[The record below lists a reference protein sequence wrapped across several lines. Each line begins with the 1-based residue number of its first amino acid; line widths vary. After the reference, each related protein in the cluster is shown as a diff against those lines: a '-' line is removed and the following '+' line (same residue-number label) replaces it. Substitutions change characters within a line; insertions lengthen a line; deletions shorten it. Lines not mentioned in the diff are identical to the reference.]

1 MILKSRHFGI
11 IVSDIEKSK
20 YFYSK
25 ILGLKIQT
33 ELIEKGNYFNNLINL
48 KNSTA
53 KVAKIDIPDSTYI
66 ELIQFINIKKN
77 IDKKIHKFNKLKQ
90 MHICFT
96 VKNIEKFFNKL
107 KKNNIKFISPPLKSD
122 FDPVKTCFFFDPD
135 NNYVQIVEDTE

>member
-33 ELIEKGNYFNNLINL
+33 ELIEKGDYFNSLINL
-48 KNSTA
+48 KNLTA

-66 ELIQFINIKKN
+66 ELIEFINIKKKS
-77 IDKKIHKFNKLKQ
+77 DTKMHKFSMLKQ

-107 KKNNIKFISPPLKSD
+107 KKNNIKFISAPLKSD
-122 FDPVKTCFFFDPD
+122 FDPVKTCFFLDPD
-135 NNYVQIVEDTE
+135 NNYVQIVEDTQ

>member
-1 MILKSRHFGI
+1 
-11 IVSDIEKSK
+11 
-20 YFYSK
+20 
-25 ILGLKIQT
+25 
-33 ELIEKGNYFNNLINL
+33 
-48 KNSTA
+48 
-53 KVAKIDIPDSTYI
+53 
-66 ELIQFINIKKN
+66 
-77 IDKKIHKFNKLKQ
+77 